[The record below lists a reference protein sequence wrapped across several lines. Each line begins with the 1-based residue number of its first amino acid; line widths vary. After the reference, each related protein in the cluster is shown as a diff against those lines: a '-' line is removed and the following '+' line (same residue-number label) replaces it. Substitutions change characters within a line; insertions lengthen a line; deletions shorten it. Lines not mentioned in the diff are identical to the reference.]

1 MHPAFGLARI
11 SIGNHFANLLIR
23 KWKKLHC
30 GIVSSPVVWKD
41 FIAAESKLLQYC
53 VGLSGND
60 RTVEANIDGAPSHGE
75 DRLAHIAPAQYSN
88 DVFAHCSKVSSLSG
102 KSLSHW
108 RLQRRA
114 GLLTAIVSRHP

>member
-1 MHPAFGLARI
+1 VEEITLLDRIVARLFGR
-11 SIGNHFANLLIR
+11 
-23 KWKKLHC
+23 
-30 GIVSSPVVWKD
+30 D
-41 FIAAESKLLQYC
+41 FIAAESKILQYC

-60 RTVEANIDGAPSHGE
+60 RTGEANIDGAPSHGE

-88 DVFAHCSKVSSLSG
+88 DVFTHCSKVSSLSG

-114 GLLTAIVSRHP
+114 GLLTAIASRHP